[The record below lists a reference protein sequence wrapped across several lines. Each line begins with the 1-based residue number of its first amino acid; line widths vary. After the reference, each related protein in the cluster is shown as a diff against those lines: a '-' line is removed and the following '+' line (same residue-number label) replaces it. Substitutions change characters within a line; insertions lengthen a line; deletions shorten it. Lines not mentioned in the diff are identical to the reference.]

1 MDENETIQ
9 KYYNIAFKIKKRDD
23 EFGISQELAYKLIGV
38 EFDIVTP
45 EIIKR
50 HYDTMVLSKFISA
63 GANGIKTNAR
73 IQSQYDEWEKKQL

>member
-9 KYYNIAFKIKKRDD
+9 KYYNISFKIKKRDD
-23 EFGISQELAYKLIGV
+23 EFGVSRELAYKLIGV
-38 EFDIVTP
+38 EFDIVSP

-63 GANGIKTNAR
+63 GSNGIKASPT
-73 IQSQYDEWEKKQL
+73 IQTQYDEWEKKQL